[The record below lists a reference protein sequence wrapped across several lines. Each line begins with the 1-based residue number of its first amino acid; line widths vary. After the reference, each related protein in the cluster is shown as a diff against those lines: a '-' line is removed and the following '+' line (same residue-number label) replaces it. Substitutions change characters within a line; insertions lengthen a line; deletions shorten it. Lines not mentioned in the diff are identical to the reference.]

1 MHLLLQSYTSNY
13 KNKHLIYSKDFN
25 YFSLGA
31 RPPEQLLE
39 VSDML
44 EVKFLD
50 RHKTD
55 ESESICKDFFHLK
68 SILQHLYLAFSL

>member
-1 MHLLLQSYTSNY
+1 MKRISGLVLILPPKKLFMHLLLQSYTSNY

-39 VSDML
+39 VFDMT
-44 EVKFLD
+44 KG
-50 RHKTD
+50 RPG
-55 ESESICKDFFHLK
+55 
-68 SILQHLYLAFSL
+68 AFALCR